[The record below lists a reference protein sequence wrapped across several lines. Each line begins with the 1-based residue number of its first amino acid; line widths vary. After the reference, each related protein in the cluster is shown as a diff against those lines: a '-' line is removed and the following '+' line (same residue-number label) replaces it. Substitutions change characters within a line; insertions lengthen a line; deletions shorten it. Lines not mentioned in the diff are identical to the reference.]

1 MKRSFSMTILAGLL
15 LLAPLAQAQECRP
28 PFDPW
33 TLAGTYTFT
42 ATAWQDLSEINPALP
57 RGYAPVTIIGAFAV
71 NYSGAV
77 NGWALVNAG
86 GLQMSAQFVNSS
98 FGEPRADCSF
108 PVTLSM
114 KINEF
119 GDVVTG
125 PYSYVGVVTSKAP
138 AWEIAFMMLGTG
150 PGSHVEIDHAKRIS
164 MQH

>member
-1 MKRSFSMTILAGLL
+1 MKRSFWLSILAGLL
-15 LLAPLAQAQECRP
+15 LLAPLAQAQECP
-28 PFDPW
+28 SFDLW
-33 TLAGTYTFT
+33 TLGGTYTFT
-42 ATAWQDLSEINPALP
+42 ATAWQDLSQINPALP
-57 RGYAPVTIIGAFAV
+57 RGYAPVTIIGAFTV
-71 NYSGAV
+71 SFSGAV

-98 FGEPRADCSF
+98 FGEPMADCSF

-138 AWEIAFMMLGTG
+138 TWEIAFMMLGTG
-150 PGSHVEIDHAKRIS
+150 PGSHVEMDHAKRSS

>member
-1 MKRSFSMTILAGLL
+1 MKRTFWMVLLAALL
-15 LLAPLAQAQECRP
+15 LLAPLARAQECRS
-28 PFDPW
+28 FDLW

-42 ATAWQDLSEINPALP
+42 AAAWQDLSEINPALP
-57 RGYAPVTIIGAFAV
+57 GGYAPVTIIGAFAV
-71 NYSGAV
+71 GFGGAV

-86 GLQMSAQFVNSS
+86 GLRMSAQFVDSS
-98 FGEPRADCSF
+98 FGEPRSDCSF

-150 PGSHVEIDHAKRIS
+150 PGSHVEMDHAKRIS

>member
-1 MKRSFSMTILAGLL
+1 MKRSLSVCLLAGLL
-15 LLAPLAQAQECRP
+15 LLAPLAHAQECRP
-28 PFDPW
+28 PFDLW
-33 TLAGTYTFT
+33 NLAGTYTFT
-42 ATAWQDLSEINPALP
+42 ATAWQDLSQINPALP
-57 RGYAPVTIIGAFAV
+57 RGYAPVTILGAFAV
-71 NYSGAV
+71 NFSGTV

-86 GLQMSAQFVNSS
+86 GLQMSAQFVDSS
-98 FGEPRADCSF
+98 FGEPRTDCSF

-125 PYSYVGVVTSKAP
+125 PYSYVGIVTSRAP

-150 PGSHVEIDHAKRIS
+150 PGSHVEMDHAKRIS

>member
-1 MKRSFSMTILAGLL
+1 MQHRAYLDRLMTLSDRLGAWITA
-15 LLAPLAQAQECRP
+15 AQASNQ
-28 PFDPW
+28 
-33 TLAGTYTFT
+33 
-42 ATAWQDLSEINPALP
+42 INPALP

-125 PYSYVGVVTSKAP
+125 PYSYVGVGTSKAP
-138 AWEIAFMMLGTG
+138 AWEIAFMMRGTG
-150 PGSHVEIDHAKRIS
+150 PGSHVEMDHAKRIS

>member
-1 MKRSFSMTILAGLL
+1 MKRSFWLSILAGLL
-15 LLAPLAQAQECRP
+15 LLAPLAQAQECP
-28 PFDPW
+28 SFDLW
-33 TLAGTYTFT
+33 TLGGTYTFT
-42 ATAWQDLSEINPALP
+42 ATAWQDLSQINPALP
-57 RGYAPVTIIGAFAV
+57 RGYAPVTIIGAFTV
-71 NYSGAV
+71 SFSGAV

-86 GLQMSAQFVNSS
+86 GLQMSAQFVDSS

-138 AWEIAFMMLGTG
+138 TWEIAFMMLGTG
-150 PGSHVEIDHAKRIS
+150 PGSHVEMDHAKRSS

>member
-1 MKRSFSMTILAGLL
+1 MKRSFSMIILAGLL
-15 LLAPLAQAQECRP
+15 LLAPLAQALECRP
-28 PFDPW
+28 PLDLW

-42 ATAWQDLSEINPALP
+42 ATAWQDLSQINPALP
-57 RGYAPVTIIGAFAV
+57 GGYAPVTIIGAFAV
-71 NYSGAV
+71 SFSGAL

-86 GLQMSAQFVNSS
+86 GLQMSAKFVDSS

-150 PGSHVEIDHAKRIS
+150 PGSHVEMDRAKRIS